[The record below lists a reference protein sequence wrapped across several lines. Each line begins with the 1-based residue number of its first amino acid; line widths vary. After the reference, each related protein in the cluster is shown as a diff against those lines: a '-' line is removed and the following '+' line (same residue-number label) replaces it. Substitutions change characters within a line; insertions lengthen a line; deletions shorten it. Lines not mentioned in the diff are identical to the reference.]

1 MTERRCEIGL
11 AAKIFCVE
19 GVSIY
24 INTKR
29 FKFKFAAILPR
40 SGIF

>member
-19 GVSIY
+19 GVSISLWDLL
-24 INTKR
+24 K
-29 FKFKFAAILPR
+29 ILDYYLIPA
-40 SGIF
+40 GTP